1 MENGFRGLPPLKRF
15 KLLQQSPPRDTHPPS
30 QSCLPAKKRV
40 ESRHESFTITCC
52 LPAKKRV
59 WAPDPALF
67 PFEFAGE
74 DQKSPVKQKVS
85 EIPDLNEPTQ
95 QSPVKA
101 VDQEDCT
108 IAEDEEE
115 DGIICSVCNSTDG
128 DPSDPIVFCDG
139 CDLTVHASCYGN
151 PLIQAVPEGD
161 WFCARCKL
169 AEEDKHIDTN
179 CCLCPVSGG
188 STKPT
193 VDGRWAHI
201 ICSLLVPE
209 VFFRDPTGRERI
221 DCSRVPTKRWAAVCY
236 LCGSANG
243 CGIECSQPKCC
254 LAFHVSC
261 GMKEELSIEYRE
273 GKRGA
278 VVAGFCKS
286 HTQLWVKQQQSGKF
300 KIVPREYKQDGKKKT
315 QLHHVGFSKPL
326 RK

>member
-1 MENGFRGLPPLKRF
+1 MENGFHGLPPLKRF
-15 KLLQQSPPRDTHPPS
+15 KLLQQSPPRDTP
-30 QSCLPAKKRV
+30 QSFLPAKKRI
-40 ESRHESFTITCC
+40 ESRHESINTTCC
-52 LPAKKRV
+52 LPAKKRI
-59 WAPDPALF
+59 WAPEPALF
-67 PFEFAGE
+67 LFEIAGE
-74 DQKSPVKQKVS
+74 ELGLNSPVKKKAS

-95 QSPVKA
+95 KIPVKA
-101 VDQEDCT
+101 EEEEDCSV
-108 IAEDEEE
+108 AENEEE
-115 DGIICSVCNSTDG
+115 DGIICSVCDSTDG

-169 AEEDKHIDTN
+169 GKDDKHLETS
-179 CCLCPVSGG
+179 CCLCPVGG
-188 STKPT
+188 GATKPT

-209 VFFRDPTGRERI
+209 VFFRDPKGREGI
-221 DCSRVPTKRWAAVCY
+221 DCSRVPSKRWAAVCY

-243 CGIECSQPKCC
+243 CGIECSEPKCP

-273 GKRGA
+273 GKGGA
-278 VVAGFCKS
+278 IVAGFCKN
-286 HTQLWVKQQQSGKF
+286 HTQLWEKEEQTGKF
-300 KIVPREYKQDGKKKT
+300 KIVPREDNQDRKKKT
-315 QLHHVGFSKPL
+315 QFHHVGFSKRL